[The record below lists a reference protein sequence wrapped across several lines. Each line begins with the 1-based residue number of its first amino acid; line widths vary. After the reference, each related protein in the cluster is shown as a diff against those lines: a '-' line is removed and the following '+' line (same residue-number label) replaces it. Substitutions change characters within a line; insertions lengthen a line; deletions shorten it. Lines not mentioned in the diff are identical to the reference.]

1 MDAFQATIY
10 GIVQGLTAF
19 IPISSDAHV
28 EITSVLLTGHDPGAP
43 FTAVMQW
50 GTWFACLIYFRKE
63 IGRLAAAFFSGIWRN
78 RPFAT
83 HDAKLAWM
91 LLVGTVPIG
100 VLALVFEHHIKT
112 VFRGLYVVA
121 AAAIVF
127 ALLMAL
133 AEWSH
138 IWWVKAG
145 KKQKDLEDLGW
156 FETLLVGFA
165 QCAALIPGASRSG
178 TTITGGIF
186 AGMTRDAAARFSFLL
201 SLPSIF
207 AAGLYELYKEKDALL
222 HSRQDALN
230 LVIATVVAAFVG
242 YASIALLIR
251 FLKTHT
257 TWVFIVYRL
266 ILGGLLFV
274 LVAKNILPNQPPPA
288 ESAAPGKVLSADST
302 AR

>member
-1 MDAFQATIY
+1 
-10 GIVQGLTAF
+10 
-19 IPISSDAHV
+19 
-28 EITSVLLTGHDPGAP
+28 
-43 FTAVMQW
+43 MQW
-50 GTWFACLIYFRKE
+50 GTWVACLIYFRKE
-63 IGRLAAAFFSGIWRN
+63 IGRLAAAFFSGIWQN

-100 VLALVFEHHIKT
+100 VLGLVFEHHIKT

-222 HSRQDALN
+222 HSRQDVLN
-230 LVIATVVAAFVG
+230 LVIATAVAAFVG

-266 ILGGLLFV
+266 FLGGWLFV
-274 LVAKNILPNQPPPA
+274 LVAGNYLPNQPPPA
-288 ESAAPGKVLSADST
+288 EPAVSGTVVRVESG
-302 AR
+302 R